1 VSDNITLAGLRSR
14 GSGLFAPASG
24 ASDEAPTVQLE
35 EDEPFETVAEQLVR
49 EHDETTAD
57 IDAKV
62 TEAKAGGRS
71 VFHDPTPPAPAPP
84 AKPKY
89 VKRNRYGAPC
99 VNCGQRVEA
108 EAGLLLKGLQG
119 WEVSHE
125 TCPPKP
131 EAKPAT
137 TKPRRRNQYGQ
148 DCELCGRR
156 VEPEEGWLERSDEGK
171 WAVFHDGTCPSSFPF
186 PEGRYALVEVDGAFT
201 TDAEMTW
208 DGERWIVDTE
218 VHFYNCFEDGEV
230 YARQHRAAPPQALHR
245 RQGHRCHRP
254 RSSGRRRAVRCARRG
269 VLHLPPPPH
278 PA

>member
-1 VSDNITLAGLRSR
+1 
-14 GSGLFAPASG
+14 
-24 ASDEAPTVQLE
+24 
-35 EDEPFETVAEQLVR
+35 
-49 EHDETTAD
+49 
-57 IDAKV
+57 
-62 TEAKAGGRS
+62 
-71 VFHDPTPPAPAPP
+71 
-84 AKPKY
+84 
-89 VKRNRYGAPC
+89 

-230 YARQHRAAPPQALHR
+230 YALASTEQHRLKRSTADRVIAAIAVDPQASAILY
-245 RQGHRCHRP
+245 GKASEECWKCHRP
-254 RSSGRRRAVRCARRG
+254 LHRLESRKAGIGPVCAG
-269 VLHLPPPPH
+269 K
-278 PA
+278 AFA